1 MGVTKGCRKALLN
14 KRKSLN
20 NKQKFISPHE
30 LLTQP
35 IFPFKNFTFQFSE
48 KFEENMPIFHTPFK
62 NSQFSTLFQFICNSK
77 TLWVR
82 IFFLPCQVVNLHDV
96 AGVDWFVYRWLR
108 LMFLIRE
115 SQQICN
121 ILWSPWKKEPL
132 YWVCAVCRRIT
143 WIEATRSRCFCQV
156 KAL

>member
-20 NKQKFISPHE
+20 NKQKFISARATNSTNFPIQKFHF
-30 LLTQP
+30 P
-35 IFPFKNFTFQFSE
+35 IFRKIWRKHADFSHHSKILNFQHFFS
-48 KFEENMPIFHTPFK
+48 
-62 NSQFSTLFQFICNSK
+62 LFVIQKHCECAS
-77 TLWVR
+77 
-82 IFFLPCQVVNLHDV
+82 FFLPCQVVNLHDV

-121 ILWSPWKKEPL
+121 ILCPLEKKSSL
-132 YWVCAVCRRIT
+132 S
-143 WIEATRSRCFCQV
+143 IESVQSVVESHELKQLDLDAFV
-156 KAL
+156 K